1 MAEWRGGG
9 GGYGI
14 FWQLS
19 TDIKI
24 RTEFSEPL
32 LVVVVAAVV
41 VDFLGRLSIVAGEET
56 IVACHLTDTLIS
68 RLPPR
73 NPLKIPTNPLKPSVD
88 SIQGVSRL

>member
-24 RTEFSEPL
+24 RMEFSEPL
-32 LVVVVAAVV
+32 LVVVVVAAVV
-41 VDFLGRLSIVAGEET
+41 VDFLGLMSIVAGDET
-56 IVACHLTDTLIS
+56 IVERHLTDT
-68 RLPPR
+68 
-73 NPLKIPTNPLKPSVD
+73 
-88 SIQGVSRL
+88 